1 MKEIEEIRNYFAPLI
16 SSGSSLPET
25 DRLPDGS
32 LFLLNKK
39 GLSLL
44 YLYLSGKKRLCVT
57 IPEVVSK
64 LPLTEGMPELTRVIK
79 EENGI
84 LEEYILIKNKWK
96 KIE

>member
-1 MKEIEEIRNYFAPLI
+1 MKEIEVIRNYFAPLI

-25 DRLPDGS
+25 GRLPDGS

-39 GLSLL
+39 GFSFL
-44 YLYLSGKKRLCVT
+44 YLYLSGEKRLCVT
-57 IPEVVSK
+57 IPSVVSK
-64 LPLTEGMPELTRVIK
+64 LPLAEGLPELTRVIK

>member
-1 MKEIEEIRNYFAPLI
+1 MNGIEEIRNYFAPLI

-39 GLSLL
+39 GLSFL
-44 YLYLSGKKRLCVT
+44 YLYLSGEKRLCLT
-57 IPEVVSK
+57 IPAVVSK
-64 LPLTEGMPELTRVIK
+64 LPLDEGLPELTRVIK
-79 EENGI
+79 DEEGI
-84 LEEYILIKNKWK
+84 LEEFILIKNKWK

>member
-16 SSGSSLPET
+16 SSGSSLPEA

-39 GLSLL
+39 GLSFL
-44 YLYLSGKKRLCVT
+44 YLYISGEKRLCAT
-57 IPEVVSK
+57 IPAVVPK
-64 LPLTEGMPELTRVIK
+64 LPLTEGLPEQTRVIK

-84 LEEYILIKNKWK
+84 LEEYIIIKNKWK